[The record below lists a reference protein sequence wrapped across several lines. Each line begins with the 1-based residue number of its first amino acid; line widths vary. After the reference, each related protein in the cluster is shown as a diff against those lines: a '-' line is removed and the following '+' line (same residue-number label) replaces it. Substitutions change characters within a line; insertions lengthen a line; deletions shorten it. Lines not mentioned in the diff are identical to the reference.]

1 MQNTF
6 INLGII
12 LTYILLFVTVLAAL
26 IFPLIQ
32 TFGNLKAAK
41 NGLLGVGALLLVF
54 LISFLVSPAE
64 TGTFYDKFG
73 ISPTLSKAIGG
84 GIIATYII
92 FIGAAISILYTQ
104 VAKFFR

>member
-12 LTYILLFVTVLAAL
+12 ITYILLLVAIITAL
-26 IFPLIQ
+26 LFPLIQ

-41 NGLLGVGALLLVF
+41 SGLIGIGVILVIF
-54 LISFLVSPAE
+54 LFSYLVSPAE
-64 TGTFYDKFG
+64 TGAFYTRFG

-84 GIIATYII
+84 GLVATYIF
-92 FIGAAISILYTQ
+92 FIGAAASIIYAQ
-104 VAKFFR
+104 VARFFR

>member
-12 LTYILLFVTVLAAL
+12 ITYILLAVTVLAAL

-32 TFGNLKAAK
+32 TFSNLKAAK
-41 NGLLGVGALLLVF
+41 NGLIGIGALLFIF

-64 TGTFYDKFG
+64 TGPFYDRFG
-73 ISPTLSKAIGG
+73 ISPTLSRAIGG
-84 GIIATYII
+84 GLVATYIF

>member
-12 LTYILLFVTVLAAL
+12 ITYILLFVAVLSAL
-26 IFPLIQ
+26 LFPLIQ
-32 TFGNLKAAK
+32 TFSNLKAAK
-41 NGLLGVGALLLVF
+41 SGLIGVGAILVVF
-54 LISFLVSPAE
+54 IISFLISPAE
-64 TGTFYDKFG
+64 TGPFYDKFG

-84 GIIATYII
+84 GLFATYLF
-92 FIGAAISILYTQ
+92 FIGAAVSIIYAQ